1 MLSAFQLK
9 TYSLVNVMIIITV
22 MVFTVNMMNADQV
35 LTIVIEKTDFV
46 IIRMGLIHVIA
57 QVVMKLM
64 VIPVLILMNVM
75 MSLSAMTMTYA
86 QILLAH
92 LIAYRDI
99 PQVHISVI

>member
-35 LTIVIEKTDFV
+35 LTILIEKKDFV

-64 VIPVLILMNVM
+64 VIPVSI
-75 MSLSAMTMTYA
+75 
-86 QILLAH
+86 
-92 LIAYRDI
+92 
-99 PQVHISVI
+99 

>member
-9 TYSLVNVMIIITV
+9 TYSLVIVMIIITV